1 MQQLFSQ
8 LIGLGAGPG
17 RRHHAARF
25 KARRRPVHGGRLDT
39 IMVMALPAAAAEPG
53 VVFQA
58 DRVDLVRDSQLLLDQ
73 VSVTVRAGEHWALLG
88 PNGAGKSTLLQIM
101 ATYAYPTRG
110 YADIL
115 GHRLG
120 QVNVFALRPRIGHV
134 SPHHRVDP
142 HRAVG
147 EVVLTGVTGT
157 IQIVPRRL
165 ASREEL
171 SRAAA
176 LTELMGLAG
185 RANAPWQVLSQG
197 ERARALIA
205 RALMAQPELLLLDEP
220 AAGLDVAG
228 REQLLASVDELRR
241 LQPHLAT
248 VLVTHHL
255 EELPPSTSHALLLLG
270 GRVLAAGPADD
281 VLTSELASACFGHPV
296 AITRH
301 AGRWGVVSAE
311 IAVSGGRC

>member
-1 MQQLFSQ
+1 
-8 LIGLGAGPG
+8 
-17 RRHHAARF
+17 
-25 KARRRPVHGGRLDT
+25 
-39 IMVMALPAAAAEPG
+39 MALPGVLPEIG
-53 VVFQA
+53 VVFRA
-58 DRVDLVRDSQLLLDQ
+58 TRVDLVRDGHLLLDQ
-73 VSVTVRAGEHWALLG
+73 VNVTIRAGEHWALLG

-110 YADIL
+110 EADIL

-120 QVNVFALRPRIGHV
+120 RVNVFALRPRIGHV

-142 HRAVG
+142 ERSVR

-157 IQIVPRRL
+157 IQLVQRRDTT
-165 ASREEL
+165 AAEV

-176 LTELMGLAG
+176 VTELMGLAG
-185 RANAPWQVLSQG
+185 RDDSRWQVLSQG
-197 ERARALIA
+197 ERSRALIA
-205 RALMAQPELLLLDEP
+205 RALMAEPELLLLDEP

-241 LQPHLAT
+241 RHLGLAS

-255 EELPPSTSHALLLLG
+255 EELPASTTHALLLRS
-270 GRVLAAGPADD
+270 GRILAAGRVGD

-296 AITRH
+296 TISRQ
-301 AGRWGVVSAE
+301 AGRWA
-311 IAVSGGRC
+311 AVAAR